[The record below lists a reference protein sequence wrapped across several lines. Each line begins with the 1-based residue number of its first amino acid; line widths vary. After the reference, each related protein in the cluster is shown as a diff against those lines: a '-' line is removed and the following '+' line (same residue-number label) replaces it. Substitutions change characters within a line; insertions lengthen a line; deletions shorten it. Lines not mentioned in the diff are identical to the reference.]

1 MSGRRAML
9 AAWLVVCATWLAPAH
24 AQSPNRIYRLG
35 VLAPTID
42 SVRLTRDLTLPELA
56 TLGFIDGRNL
66 VVDARIGA
74 PSELPGL
81 VREMLAAKPDAI
93 IAIGGTAVRSAR
105 AATTSVAIVMF
116 ADEPVGQGW
125 AESFARPGG
134 NVTGIANMVVEL
146 HEKRLELLLEA
157 VPAARRVAVLLK
169 SNSTNQ
175 AAYQRAIQV
184 VATSTGVEV
193 KLFTANGPSD
203 YPAAFAAMRAAG
215 TQALVIGADPEF
227 ARDGAL
233 LAALALEAGQPTS
246 CEWAWMAQAGCL
258 LGYGPDR
265 GALRRRMAHQ
275 VAGIFRGG
283 DPATIPIER
292 PTIFEFA
299 VNLKTA
305 RTLGIAIPSSI
316 LLRADEVIE

>member
-1 MSGRRAML
+1 ML
-9 AAWLVVCATWLAPAH
+9 AALLVVGAKWLAPAH

-35 VLAPTID
+35 VLAPTVD

-105 AATTSVAIVMF
+105 AATSSVAIVMF

-193 KLFTANGPSD
+193 KLFTADQPSD

-292 PTIFEFA
+292 PTLFEFA

>member
-1 MSGRRAML
+1 MNGRRAL
-9 AAWLVVCATWLAPAH
+9 LSALLVVGAQWLAPAH

-35 VLAPTID
+35 VLAPTVE

-56 TLGFIDGRNL
+56 TLGFVDGRNL

-93 IAIGGTAVRSAR
+93 IAIGGSAVRSAR
-105 AATTSVAIVMF
+105 AATSSVAIVMF

-193 KLFTANGPSD
+193 KLFTADGPSD

>member
-35 VLAPTID
+35 VLAPTIE

-193 KLFTANGPSD
+193 KLFTADGPSD

-292 PTIFEFA
+292 PTLFEFA

>member
-1 MSGRRAML
+1 MKRRTIIVSL
-9 AAWLVVCATWLAPAH
+9 AGTAALSLHPGAR
-24 AQSPNRIYRLG
+24 AQQRPRRMARVAVLSPG
-35 VLAPTID
+35 V
-42 SVRLTRDLTLPELA
+42 
-56 TLGFIDGRNL
+56 
-66 VVDARIGA
+66 
-74 PSELPGL
+74 SEL
-81 VREMLAAKPDAI
+81 LAAKPDAI
-93 IAIGGTAVRSAR
+93 IAVGGAAVGQAR
-105 AATTSVAIVMF
+105 EATSSVAIVMF
-116 ADEPVGQGW
+116 ADDPVGQGF
-125 AESFARPGG
+125 AASFARPGG
-134 NVTGIANMVVEL
+134 NVTGIANMAMEL
-146 HEKRLELLLEA
+146 HEKRLQLLLEA

-169 SNSTNQ
+169 SNTPTQ
-175 AAYQRAIQV
+175 AAHQRAMQV

-193 KLFTANGPSD
+193 KLFTADGPSD

-275 VAGIFRGG
+275 IAGIFRG
-283 DPATIPIER
+283 ASAAEMPIER
-292 PTIFEFA
+292 PTAFEFA

-305 RTLGIAIPSSI
+305 RALGIAIPPSI